1 MRSRRRST
9 FVAWA
14 LFALFLIVSVI
25 WMSLA
30 TANGESL
37 LENMM
42 FSTLYG
48 SFGILGLLIASRRPE
63 NSLGWLFLAIALGAN
78 AGNLGNA
85 YAEYALATRPGSL
98 PAGALMAALGE
109 TLWPTAITSILLLL
123 VLFPSGRP
131 ASRFQR
137 WLLRGAIAGIAGIA
151 FGFLFAE
158 RITVTDEVSVE
169 NPLTVPA
176 LEHVF
181 SALQWVGAIIPIV
194 AFLAIG
200 GLIAQTRRS
209 HGVERQQ
216 LKWFGYSALAMIMI
230 NFVLT
235 NIFRTLFPSAVV
247 DENAGN
253 IGFVVGLSLLPIGTG
268 VAILKYRLY
277 DLERIVNRA
286 LVYAGLTAVLG
297 AAYLGLVVLLQA
309 LLEPLTR
316 ESDLAVAGSTLA
328 VAAMFRPIRSR
339 LQAFIDHRFYRR
351 KYDAQLTL
359 ESFASRLRDQ
369 VALDALRHDLV
380 ATVHG
385 AMQPAHASLW
395 LRSSPSALKDASR

>member
-1 MRSRRRST
+1 MKADRRSR
-9 FVAWA
+9 FLALA
-14 LFALFLIVSVI
+14 LFSLFLIVSVI

-48 SFGILGLLIASRRPE
+48 SFGVLGLLIASRRPE
-63 NSLGWLFLAIALGAN
+63 NTLGWLFLAIGIGAN

-85 YAEYALATRPGSL
+85 YAEFALATRPGSL
-98 PAGALMAALGE
+98 PAGALMAVLGE

-137 WLLRGAIAGIAGIA
+137 WLLRGAIVGIAGIA
-151 FGFLFAE
+151 FGFLFAG
-158 RITVTDEVSVE
+158 RIAVTDGVTVE
-169 NPLTVPA
+169 NPLAVPA
-176 LEHVF
+176 LESVF
-181 SALQWVGAIIPIV
+181 SALRWLGAIIPIV

-235 NIFRTLFPSAVV
+235 NIFRALFPGATV

-277 DLERIVNRA
+277 DLERIVNRT

-297 AAYLGLVVLLQA
+297 AAYLALVVLLQA
-309 LLEPLTR
+309 VLEPVTR

-359 ESFASRLRDQ
+359 ETFASRLRDQ
-369 VALDALRHDLV
+369 VELEALSHDLV
-380 ATVHG
+380 ATVQG

-395 LRSSPSALKDASR
+395 LRAAPAMVKELSR